1 MHRLLTL
8 YYAATLLF
16 LVIDYV
22 FGINVRVAFLDTWP
36 VARLAYYA
44 VCFTCLAVMLW
55 RPQWQALVSA
65 VESLTA
71 IVALTLAMG
80 VRVMVVSDDVLES
93 GRDLVTAEQIF
104 NYLIS
109 RSWALARIG

>member
-1 MHRLLTL
+1 
-8 YYAATLLF
+8 
-16 LVIDYV
+16 
-22 FGINVRVAFLDTWP
+22 
-36 VARLAYYA
+36 
-44 VCFTCLAVMLW
+44 MLW

-109 RSWALARIG
+109 GSVAYYAWIRAIKQLKVANID

>member
-1 MHRLLTL
+1 M
-8 YYAATLLF
+8 
-16 LVIDYV
+16 
-22 FGINVRVAFLDTWP
+22 
-36 VARLAYYA
+36 
-44 VCFTCLAVMLW
+44 
-55 RPQWQALVSA
+55 
-65 VESLTA
+65 ESLTA

-109 RSWALARIG
+109 GSVAYYAWIRAINQLKVANID